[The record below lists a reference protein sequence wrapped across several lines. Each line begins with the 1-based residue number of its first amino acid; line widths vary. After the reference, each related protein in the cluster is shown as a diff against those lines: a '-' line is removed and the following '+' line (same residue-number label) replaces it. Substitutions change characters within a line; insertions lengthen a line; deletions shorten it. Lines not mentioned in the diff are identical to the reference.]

1 MYNERR
7 LELFKGGGP
16 SLEGVHLL
24 AGSRSKSAIKQRG
37 QSWKPIASIGLDPLS
52 VASHH
57 QVRRGRVEL
66 VRKDVH
72 DGFVRGH
79 HDGRVRDLP
88 D

>member
-7 LELFKGGGP
+7 LELLKGGGGP
-16 SLEGVHLL
+16 LEGVHLL

-37 QSWKPIASIGLDPLS
+37 QSWKPIASIGLDLLS

-72 DGFVRGH
+72 DRFVRGH
-79 HDGRVRDLP
+79 HDGRVRDLS